1 MQLERNMIGINEDR
15 KQKLRSTLEQEEI
28 QLQKDSRKR
37 VTTADFESLVVIG
50 RGAFGEVRLVRSRS
64 NSSMVETS
72 TGNRIFAMK
81 SMKKELMVM
90 KNQVGHLKAERDVL
104 ATADDDNRWLTVLH
118 SSFQD
123 ETYLYMIMEFL
134 PGGDL
139 MVRLVI
145 VMILLFYFVFF
156 FLF

>member
-1 MQLERNMIGINEDR
+1 MNNASKLTPQEHDEAMAAADKKLEERAQRAKDLLSQRYRGLRHDQEAKHARKMQLERNMIGINEDR

-50 RGAFGEVRLVRSRS
+50 RGAFGEVRLTRSRS

-81 SMKKELMVM
+81 SMKKRINGNE
-90 KNQVGHLKAERDVL
+90 K
-104 ATADDDNRWLTVLH
+104 
-118 SSFQD
+118 SSWAFK
-123 ETYLYMIMEFL
+123 
-134 PGGDL
+134 G
-139 MVRLVI
+139 
-145 VMILLFYFVFF
+145 
-156 FLF
+156 